1 MFTSQH
7 NRQVHSES
15 VHFNMK
21 PFKCSAKDCNESF
34 SQKGNLKSHFERSH
48 EKKKRF
54 PCDECDRS
62 FYEKKDLVRHK
73 ITEHGNGKKFKCM
86 ICNTEKF
93 EFALERYL
101 KRHIK
106 KYHTLKV
113 KTPEKT
119 PEIRDAE
126 SEYFQF

>member
-1 MFTSQH
+1 MFTSQY
-7 NRQVHSES
+7 NRQVHSDS

-34 SQKGNLKSHFERSH
+34 SQKGHLKSHFESVH
-48 EKKKRF
+48 EDMKRF
-54 PCDECDRS
+54 PCDECERS
-62 FYEKKDLVRHK
+62 FYLKKDLVRHK
-73 ITEHGNGKKFKCM
+73 ITEHGNEKKFKCK

-119 PEIRDAE
+119 PEIQDAE